1 MLTRE
6 NDSSG
11 TLQGHKKNN
20 KKTKTK
26 TKAIIACLLTENIV
40 IECGHA
46 EYGLIVTI
54 CLLCNLNIG
63 EYVHLHIQFLCI

>member
-11 TLQGHKKNN
+11 TDTLQGHKKTI
-20 KKTKTK
+20 KKPKQK
-26 TKAIIACLLTENIV
+26 TKAIIACLLT
-40 IECGHA
+40 ECGHA

-54 CLLCNLNIG
+54 CLLCNLNID

>member
-11 TLQGHKKNN
+11 TDTLQGHKKNN
-20 KKTKTK
+20 KK

-63 EYVHLHIQFLCI
+63 EYVHLHI